1 VTARRSPKKPP
12 EPPEHLEEDVA
23 DVWRT
28 VVAEHQLVEP
38 IDRVGLEAYCT
49 TVVRYRAAA
58 AKVAEEGLV
67 VAGGRGPIVHP
78 ALAVERQLA
87 DQVTALAG
95 RVLPRRAPAR
105 RRGPMYD
112 ATKASVDAA
121 VHLSSAKYT
130 GPVAAVLTLAWLI
143 DEAQRAGLDALQR
156 AAFGAIPSYL
166 KACAE
171 LQITPA
177 SVPTTKDAKP
187 RKSKLT
193 MLRGGADGAEA
204 TG

>member
-1 VTARRSPKKPP
+1 MTARRRPAPL
-12 EPPEHLEEDVA
+12 PPEHVTDAVA
-23 DVWRT
+23 DVWCEI
-28 VVAEHQLVEP
+28 VEQHQLVEP

-49 TVVRYRAAA
+49 TAVRYRDAA
-58 AKVAEEGLV
+58 AKVAKEGLV
-67 VAGGRGPIVHP
+67 VDDGRGRAVVHP
-78 ALAVERQLA
+78 ALALERQLA
-87 DQVTALAG
+87 DQLAALAG
-95 RVLPRRAPAR
+95 KVLPRRSPKR

-121 VHLSSAKYT
+121 THLSAKKYT
-130 GPVAAVLTLAWLI
+130 GPVSAVLTLAWLI
-143 DEAQRAGLDALQR
+143 DEAQRDGLEALQR
-156 AAFGAIPSYL
+156 AAFGAIPTYL

-177 SVPTTKDAKP
+177 SVPTVKDASP

-193 MLRGGADGAEA
+193 MLRGGAGGEA